1 MEKLTY
7 KTPITDIVLVTE
19 REDMLKVSG
28 TLEDNT
34 PIPPGGRVQGKE
46 NDFFGNGDNVE
57 PVSTWTPWED

>member
-1 MEKLTY
+1 M
-7 KTPITDIVLVTE
+7 TDIVLVTE
-19 REDMLKVSG
+19 KEYLLQKTSG
-28 TLEDNT
+28 KLDDNT